1 MSLHVFSP
9 AVFSAAKDLRCRVR
23 ADGDARAA
31 GQAQDRT
38 TISYTI
44 NEDDR
49 AKAFDVMFALGA
61 RGSAGLACEC
71 LAALAAAPVW
81 HASAWQRSR
90 QHRSGMRVL
99 RSACA
104 RMPRRAATGRAGTA
118 TSRARMRCAVL
129 QLRRARRH
137 NRLCLRRHHPA
148 GGAGDRGRRRQEDH
162 VRPPPPGRERRAPL
176 QPRRQAAMAL
186 SMEMLSDEPRNC
198 KAHQAKLPHASQL
211 QGGEVGRARDCAC
224 PDGQRP
230 ELPGVRGAGTRA

>member
-1 MSLHVFSP
+1 MTASACVVDELWHDMSLHVFSP

-81 HASAWQRSR
+81 HASAAQR
-90 QHRSGMRVL
+90 L
-99 RSACA
+99 CA
-104 RMPRRAATGRAGTA
+104 HAAARCDRPCRHCDQPRAHA
-118 TSRARMRCAVL
+118 
-129 QLRRARRH
+129 LRRAS
-137 NRLCLRRHHPA
+137 A
-148 GGAGDRGRRRQEDH
+148 AA
-162 VRPPPPGRERRAPL
+162 RA
-176 QPRRQAAMAL
+176 QA
-186 SMEMLSDEPRNC
+186 
-198 KAHQAKLPHASQL
+198 
-211 QGGEVGRARDCAC
+211 
-224 PDGQRP
+224 
-230 ELPGVRGAGTRA
+230 

>member
-81 HASAWQRSR
+81 HASAAQR
-90 QHRSGMRVL
+90 L
-99 RSACA
+99 CA
-104 RMPRRAATGRAGTA
+104 HAAARCDRPCRHCDQPRAHA
-118 TSRARMRCAVL
+118 
-129 QLRRARRH
+129 LRRAS
-137 NRLCLRRHHPA
+137 A
-148 GGAGDRGRRRQEDH
+148 AA
-162 VRPPPPGRERRAPL
+162 RA
-176 QPRRQAAMAL
+176 QA
-186 SMEMLSDEPRNC
+186 
-198 KAHQAKLPHASQL
+198 
-211 QGGEVGRARDCAC
+211 
-224 PDGQRP
+224 
-230 ELPGVRGAGTRA
+230 